1 MGSFLENFYTILFL
15 HLEIGLELKSNKRN
29 IVSKIFDQLNYKVL
43 RLDLVFF
50 GGLTKKDIPRKKSR
64 FLTESE
70 INLLKRL

>member
-1 MGSFLENFYTILFL
+1 MLDKEKT
-15 HLEIGLELKSNKRN
+15 EIGLELKSNKRN

-64 FLTESE
+64 FLTENE